1 MKQQLI
7 VTALAFTLFS
17 PCTYAQDSSSLDAM
31 NCVGGKFGL
40 VLPRDAR
47 KLPSLGKILREEV
60 TEVERWEGHI
70 ATRKTLY
77 FDGLELG
84 IVQITNDPT
93 RVMITHASV
102 AKSSWNHLVPFKLGG
117 AVKSAKGLL
126 GAAADGD
133 EKLKRTYRG
142 ETDEVH
148 FETQFG
154 VLVGVSYNCY
164 SG

>member
-1 MKQQLI
+1 
-7 VTALAFTLFS
+7 
-17 PCTYAQDSSSLDAM
+17 M
-31 NCVGGKFGL
+31 NCVGGTFGL

-47 KLPSLGKILREEV
+47 KLPSLGKILHEKV
-60 TEVERWEGHI
+60 TEVERWEGHT

-84 IVQITNDPT
+84 IVQISNDPT
-93 RVMITHASV
+93 RVMITHASITKP
-102 AKSSWNHLVPFKLGG
+102 AWNHLVPFKVGSG
-117 AVKSAKGLL
+117 VKSVKGLL
-126 GAAADGD
+126 GAAANGD

-142 ETDEVH
+142 ETDEVQ
-148 FETQFG
+148 FQTQSG